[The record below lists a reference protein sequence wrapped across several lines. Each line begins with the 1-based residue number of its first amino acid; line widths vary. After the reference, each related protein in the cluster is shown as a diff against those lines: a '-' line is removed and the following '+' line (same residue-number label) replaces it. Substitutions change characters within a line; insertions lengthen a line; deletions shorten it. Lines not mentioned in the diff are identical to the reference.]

1 MTHATF
7 SKGTYRHRRKGIS
20 PIIATII
27 LIVITVAI
35 GGLLYAYVGG
45 MFGSM
50 STSQDVNIQPSLT
63 IPAGAST
70 GTWTVSV
77 KNTGSVAI
85 TGMQA
90 TLYNSSNKAI
100 AQITGGSLASSSSS
114 SSSSVISG
122 TFTASTVSP
131 GQTVSGTAM
140 SIPSSSVIAGT
151 SYNYQ
156 LVVQFANG
164 VQKTYTG
171 AVTAETY

>member
-7 SKGTYRHRRKGIS
+7 SKGTYRHKRKGIS

-27 LIVITVAI
+27 LIVITVAV

-50 STSQDVNIQPSLT
+50 STSQDVNIQNSLT
-63 IPAGAST
+63 MPAGAST

-85 TGMQA
+85 TNMTA
-90 TLYNSSNKAI
+90 VLY
-100 AQITGGSLASSSSS
+100 SSSGSPVAVVYAGS
-114 SSSSVISG
+114 HPIISVPAGTPSG

-140 SIPSSSVIAGT
+140 SIPSSVIAGT

>member
-1 MTHATF
+1 MTHVVF

-27 LIVITVAI
+27 LIVITVAV

-50 STSQDVNIQPSLT
+50 STSQDVNIQNSLT
-63 IPAGAST
+63 MPAGAST

-85 TGMQA
+85 TNMTA
-90 TLYNSSNKAI
+90 VLY
-100 AQITGGSLASSSSS
+100 SSSDSPIAVIYAGS
-114 SSSSVISG
+114 HPMISVPAGIPSG
-122 TFTASTVSP
+122 TYTASTVSP
-131 GQTVSGTAM
+131 RQTVSGTAM

>member
-27 LIVITVAI
+27 LIVITVAV

-50 STSQDVNIQPSLT
+50 STSQDVNIQNSLT
-63 IPAGAST
+63 MPAGAST

-85 TGMQA
+85 TNMTA
-90 TLYNSSNKAI
+90 VLY
-100 AQITGGSLASSSSS
+100 SSSGSPVAVVYAGS
-114 SSSSVISG
+114 HPMISVPAGTPSG

>member
-27 LIVITVAI
+27 LIVITVAV

-50 STSQDVNIQPSLT
+50 STSQDVNIQNSLT

-85 TGMQA
+85 TNMTA
-90 TLYNSSNKAI
+90 VLYNSSDSPI
-100 AQITGGSLASSSSS
+100 AVIYAGSHPMLTVPAGTP
-114 SSSSVISG
+114 SG

>member
-27 LIVITVAI
+27 LIVITVAV

-50 STSQDVNIQPSLT
+50 STSQDVNIQNSLT
-63 IPAGAST
+63 MPAGAST

-85 TGMQA
+85 TNMTA
-90 TLYNSSNKAI
+90 VLY
-100 AQITGGSLASSSSS
+100 SSSGSPIA
-114 SSSSVISG
+114 VIYAGSYPMLTVPAGIPSG
-122 TFTASTVSP
+122 TYTASTVSP

-140 SIPSSSVIAGT
+140 SIPSSNVIAGT

-171 AVTAETY
+171 AVTAETN